1 MALIVTAYF
10 YFTTPA
16 PIYDSSI
23 AEDRPSHSNE
33 SIDAIQPEANQA
45 NFPPRKQ
52 QIAWTEITLDNSL
65 PTSKWAHVP
74 EHARFV
80 NLNDRFN
87 QWLLRTPIEIHIPHI
102 NKTYNA
108 VVDQITPNGLES
120 TTIRAS
126 PATGEQDLNRFILTF
141 GEEQT
146 LAYVSTN
153 QGSWELTGDGRIG
166 WLVSS
171 TDLRR
176 SQDYSKS
183 DVLNESYDRYAEAEY
198 VPRRND

>member
-1 MALIVTAYF
+1 M
-10 YFTTPA
+10 
-16 PIYDSSI
+16 D
-23 AEDRPSHSNE
+23 
-33 SIDAIQPEANQA
+33 
-45 NFPPRKQ
+45 
-52 QIAWTEITLDNSL
+52 
-65 PTSKWAHVP
+65 
-74 EHARFV
+74 
-80 NLNDRFN
+80 LNDRFK
-87 QWLLRTPIEIHIPHI
+87 QWLLSTPIEIHIPHI

-198 VPRRND
+198 VPRRNE